1 MFITVEGIEGSGKT
15 TLLTSLDLWFQQQ
28 GRKTILTREPG
39 SGYLGKKLRSIL
51 LNPQEQL
58 SREAELFLFL
68 ADRAQH
74 VADIIRPALDR
85 GDDVLCDRF
94 TDSTLAY
101 QGLGRQFFNEQWLR
115 QCNNIASLAIRPD
128 LTLLLDM
135 DPGQALERARSRNM
149 RAGIAEAEGRFEAES
164 IEFHRRIREGFR
176 KIAQMEPERIIMFDA
191 SLSPQDL
198 LTLAISIISARLK
211 G

>member
-1 MFITVEGIEGSGKT
+1 
-15 TLLTSLDLWFQQQ
+15 
-28 GRKTILTREPG
+28 
-39 SGYLGKKLRSIL
+39 
-51 LNPQEQL
+51 
-58 SREAELFLFL
+58 
-68 ADRAQH
+68 
-74 VADIIRPALDR
+74 
-85 GDDVLCDRF
+85 
-94 TDSTLAY
+94 
-101 QGLGRQFFNEQWLR
+101 
-115 QCNNIASLAIRPD
+115 
-128 LTLLLDM
+128 M